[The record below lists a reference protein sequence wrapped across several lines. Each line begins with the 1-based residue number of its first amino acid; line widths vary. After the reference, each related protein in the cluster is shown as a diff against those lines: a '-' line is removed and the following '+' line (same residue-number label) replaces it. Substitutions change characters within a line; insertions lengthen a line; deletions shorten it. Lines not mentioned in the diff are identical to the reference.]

1 MAPKITKDMTIYEV
15 LQMDP
20 EVAKVFARFG
30 LDCGECLGAT
40 SESIA
45 QGTKAHGLDIDEIV
59 TALNA
64 IFTE

>member
-1 MAPKITKDMTIYEV
+1 MAPKITRDMTFYEI

-20 EVAKVFARFG
+20 AVAKVLAQFS

-45 QGTKAHGLDIDEIV
+45 QGARGHDLDIEEV
-59 TALNA
+59 LTALNA
-64 IFTE
+64 IFEK

>member
-1 MAPKITKDMTIYEV
+1 MASKITSDMTFYEI

-20 EVAKVFARFG
+20 EVAKVLTRFG

-40 SESIA
+40 SETIA
-45 QGTKAHGLDIDEIV
+45 QGSRGHGLDIEPLL

-64 IFTE
+64 IFDE

>member
-1 MAPKITKDMTIYEV
+1 MVGKITKDMTFYEI

-20 EVAKVFARFG
+20 AVAKVLDQFG

-40 SESIA
+40 SESLA
-45 QGTKAHGLDIDEIV
+45 QGTKAHGLDIEEIL

-64 IFTE
+64 IFDQ

>member
-1 MAPKITKDMTIYEV
+1 MAPRITKDMTFYHI

-20 EVAKVFARFG
+20 AVARVLTQLN

-45 QGTKAHGLDIDEIV
+45 QGVRAHDLDLDQV
-59 TALNA
+59 LTALNA
-64 IFTE
+64 IFAE